1 MCLDVDGVLTDGRLF
16 VDRDGAEGGRVFH
29 VHDGF
34 AIHWFRRLGGVVV
47 ICTGKRS
54 KAVTTRAQELGI
66 EHVIQGSSDKLADVL
81 PLLDRLGLGLRQTAV
96 IGDDLPD
103 LPLMQRCGY
112 PIAVAN
118 AVTEVKRAA
127 RLVTEQSGG
136 HGAVREAIEH
146 LLRHSG
152 RWEEVLAQYG
162 DTESAAER

>member
-1 MCLDVDGVLTDGRLF
+1 MCLDVDGVLTDGCLF
-16 VDRDGAEGGRVFH
+16 VDGDGAEGGRVFH

-54 KAVTTRAQELGI
+54 KAVTARAQELGI
-66 EHVIQGSSDKLADVL
+66 EHVIQGSADKLADVL

-127 RLVTEQSGG
+127 RLVTGQSGG
-136 HGAVREAIEH
+136 QGAVREAIEH

-152 RWEEVLAQYG
+152 RWGEVLAQYG
-162 DTESAAER
+162 GTESAAER